1 MSAAAPLR
9 DWLTRAVGCRPAR
22 RLDLEDHGR
31 AAILVP
37 LLDAPEGPS
46 LLFTVRAA
54 HLRRHAGQIA
64 FPGGRLDADETEI
77 DAALR
82 EAREE
87 VGLVVPPEAVC
98 GRLDDHPS
106 PFGLVATPFV
116 AHVPW
121 PATLTL
127 QRSEVTETFVVP
139 LALLRSAPVT
149 LEHRET
155 PWGRRALHGYTVAG
169 RHVWGLT
176 GNVVKDLLDRLDAT
190 AVAA

>member
-1 MSAAAPLR
+1 MTDAGALQT
-9 DWLTRAVGCRPAR
+9 WLARAVGCRPAR
-22 RLDLEDHGR
+22 RLELEGHGR

-37 LLDAPEGPS
+37 LLDTPDGPA

-64 FPGGRLDADETEI
+64 FPGGRLDAGETEI
-77 DAALR
+77 EAALR

-87 VGLVVPPEAVC
+87 VGLAVPRDAVC

-116 AHVPW
+116 ASVPW
-121 PATLTL
+121 PAPLTL
-127 QRSEVTETFVVP
+127 QSSEVTETFVVP
-139 LALLRSAPVT
+139 VALLRSAPVT
-149 LEHRET
+149 VERRET
-155 PWGRRALHGYTVAG
+155 PWGTRLLHGYSVAG